1 MRQFR
6 ELSVSNGSAY
16 IRYADESVP
25 FARQHDLMPDGPVSV
40 DYGPEQEIIGIEIVF
55 ISHADHVVVARDFAR
70 AHDLAFPRD
79 IAGVLAA

>member
-6 ELSVSNGSAY
+6 EVRVSNGSAY

-40 DYGPEQEIIGIEIVF
+40 DYGPEQEVIGIEIVF
-55 ISHADHVVVARDFAR
+55 VSHADHVVVARDFAR
-70 AHDLAFPRD
+70 ASGLAFPRD